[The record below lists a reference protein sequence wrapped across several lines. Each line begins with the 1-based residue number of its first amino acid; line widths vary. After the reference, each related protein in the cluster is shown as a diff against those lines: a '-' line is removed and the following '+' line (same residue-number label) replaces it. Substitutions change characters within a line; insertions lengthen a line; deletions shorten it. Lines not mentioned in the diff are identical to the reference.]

1 MIHTFITWTNR
12 VDPDQMAHILSGSTM
27 FAYRFIRL
35 ILNKMGPVQIQ
46 IRKQRLPANLDVP
59 ARTRHKMCI
68 YEVKGFINQV
78 LVIHLYLQNTVL
90 HKLKPVMILTC
101 LNQGIALRETLGENS
116 LSMFSRLY
124 LSRTKTRLSTIWFMY
139 IAEA

>member
-12 VDPDQMAHILSGSTM
+12 VDPDQMAYVLSGSTM

-46 IRKQRLPANLDVP
+46 IRKQRCGPIWMYT
-59 ARTRHKMCI
+59 ARTSYKMCI
-68 YEVKGFINQV
+68 HEVKGFINQV
-78 LVIHLYLQNTVL
+78 LVIHLYLQNTIL

-101 LNQGIALRETLGENS
+101 LNQGMALRETLGKNS
-116 LSMFSRLY
+116 LSMFSRLF
-124 LSRTKTRLSTIWFMY
+124 LSQTETNCFLLYGSCI
-139 IAEA
+139 